1 MTDNLKR
8 AVMVAARNFAAAWHR
23 DESIVNPRV
32 FKSEEA
38 EKRLEEQLDLYTAKV
53 IEEAMKWQPIETAPE
68 EKLVIVGWLCDYDT
82 ENPDRVDFDYKE
94 DGMWRKHSELYEEF
108 ICVAPPESR
117 GPKENAPYTHWMDLQ
132 PLPTP
137 PQGE

>member
-8 AVMVAARNFAAAWHR
+8 AEECGAKCSERFPSIHERFSYKVALFR
-23 DESIVNPRV
+23 
-32 FKSEEA
+32 K
-38 EKRLEEQLDLYTAKV
+38 EQLDLYTTKV